1 MAFNIN
7 DFKSK
12 FEETGVLQTN
22 KYDVT
27 INFENTALQTL
38 SINNNLGGS
47 TSSFSTVQDDLTYRC
62 VAASIPGLTMRTTDV
77 NRYGVGVLEK
87 MPFSAN
93 YTDISLSF
101 ICDRYGNAYNF
112 WYLWFNYIF
121 GANGEETKSNV
132 FGTIQDGAVGNAGR
146 SFYTAEY
153 KDNYAATIAINVYDT
168 QGLNPI
174 KVTLRKAYP
183 VTINDVA
190 LSWTDNNNLI
200 KLNTQI
206 TFREWDLNN

>member
-77 NRYGVGVLEK
+77 NRYGVGV
-87 MPFSAN
+87 
-93 YTDISLSF
+93 
-101 ICDRYGNAYNF
+101 
-112 WYLWFNYIF
+112 
-121 GANGEETKSNV
+121 
-132 FGTIQDGAVGNAGR
+132 
-146 SFYTAEY
+146 
-153 KDNYAATIAINVYDT
+153 
-168 QGLNPI
+168 
-174 KVTLRKAYP
+174 
-183 VTINDVA
+183 
-190 LSWTDNNNLI
+190 
-200 KLNTQI
+200 
-206 TFREWDLNN
+206 